1 MFDPNINVK
10 EKLKSL
16 NFNFKFFN
24 IAFDNEKKIKKL
36 YLNTAFPA
44 SGTSLLPITANS
56 RGYNFSRKVFFLKK
70 KDIFSMVNVQTQ
82 TLDSFIKK
90 NHIKKIDILK
100 LGTEDNEL
108 NFFRRIEDFENN

>member
-1 MFDPNINVK
+1 
-10 EKLKSL
+10 
-16 NFNFKFFN
+16 
-24 IAFDNEKKIKKL
+24 
-36 YLNTAFPA
+36 
-44 SGTSLLPITANS
+44 
-56 RGYNFSRKVFFLKK
+56 
-70 KDIFSMVNVQTQ
+70 MVNVQTQ

>member
-1 MFDPNINVK
+1 MFDLNINVK

-56 RGYNFSRKVFFLKK
+56 KGYNFSRKIFFLKK

-82 TLDSFIKK
+82 TLDSFIEK
-90 NHIKKIDILK
+90 NNIKKIDILK
-100 LGTEDNEL
+100 LDTEGNEL
-108 NFFRRIEDFENN
+108 NFLGA